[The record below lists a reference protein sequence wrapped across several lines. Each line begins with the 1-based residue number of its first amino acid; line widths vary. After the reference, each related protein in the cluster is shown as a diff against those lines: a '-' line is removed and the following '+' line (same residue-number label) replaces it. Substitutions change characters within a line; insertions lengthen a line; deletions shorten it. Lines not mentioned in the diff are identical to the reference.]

1 MQTGLHIFI
10 LPRDPHLV
18 SVWLHDRY
26 CSIKAS
32 LELRQEN
39 IFNTHLQLAHICF
52 PGGSLTVF
60 PGPREALY
68 VLLRLCPGDF
78 TGKLKLHLSTS
89 SCLYLDQVYLYLWVG
104 CGPFL
109 SQLYARYCSNNL
121 FKSQNKKSIRV
132 NKITSTFLCLI
143 TKP

>member
-10 LPRDPHLV
+10 LPRDPHLF
-18 SVWLHDRY
+18 SD
-26 CSIKAS
+26 CMIGIAT
-32 LELRQEN
+32 LRQVWSWGRRIYLTLTYSLPISASQEAHWQS
-39 IFNTHLQLAHICF
+39 FLA
-52 PGGSLTVF
+52 PGKPCMCYSD
-60 PGPREALY
+60 Y
-68 VLLRLCPGDF
+68 VQGIL

-109 SQLYARYCSNNL
+109 SQLYARYCNNNL

-132 NKITSTFLCLI
+132 NKITSTFICLI
-143 TKP
+143 TKS